1 MTSMLNIDM
10 VGRNEES
17 QSERAAD
24 NVDSIHLIGSQK
36 GRTRLHELIQEANRY
51 VGFRFEYDEE
61 SIFDR
66 SDQYNFYAKGV
77 PVSFLF
83 GGFHPDYHEP
93 TDTIDKINFQK
104 VVSAARLNY
113 VTAYIVAEHGRFQL
127 VPE

>member
-113 VTAYIVAEHGRFQL
+113 VTAYIVAEHGRLQL